1 MDIKDL
7 NKSQLVLLTI
17 LVSFITSI
25 ATGIATVTL
34 LQQAPTSVVTPIH
47 RVVRQTV
54 EKIVPGNTK
63 VETIVVKEE
72 DLIVDAI
79 AKNRPAVFSVT
90 QEVSGSETSEIVEV
104 PAGRGFTITSEGI
117 LVADASMIPAEGIY
131 YVKNESGKFK
141 ADFISADKKGFS
153 FLKIIVPSE
162 EKNKLT
168 FVVPSS
174 GDISRMKIG
183 QKVIILSSTISSFIY
198 DGYENLSLNVV
209 KANAGALVIDLDG
222 NALGIAL
229 AGDGAS
235 FASISDIQDALKS
248 SQTPKQ

>member
-1 MDIKDL
+1 
-7 NKSQLVLLTI
+7 V
-17 LVSFITSI
+17 
-25 ATGIATVTL
+25 
-34 LQQAPTSVVTPIH
+34 
-47 RVVRQTV
+47 
-54 EKIVPGNTK
+54 
-63 VETIVVKEE
+63 
-72 DLIVDAI
+72 
-79 AKNRPAVFSVT
+79 
-90 QEVSGSETSEIVEV
+90 
-104 PAGRGFTITSEGI
+104 
-117 LVADASMIPAEGIY
+117 SMIPAEGIY